1 VNQSIKQEMVAMRR
15 RKLRS
20 VQLTVMMSAA
30 ALAAAACGS
39 SSNSASAS
47 SGGVPKGQTVVEGVV
62 TAFTGPESFIGGVLT
77 AGVYPAV
84 YEINQAGG
92 VLGHQFKAVTVD
104 TRGDPADALPLVE
117 RFLGSQSNLVGITG
131 TDGATVNQLV
141 PLINSHS
148 ITITS
153 QAGSA
158 AFDRSSYQYY
168 WRSVP
173 PDAANGLAIALW
185 AKKQGYNRIAL
196 VFGTDT
202 TAQTDLP
209 GIEYGAKNLHL
220 TIVDNAE
227 LTPDQASYQS
237 DAAKLLAAHPQVI
250 MTEEDATTAGTF
262 FGELAQ
268 LGRVPPVIG
277 DSGTVQG
284 QWINAVSSAIGKSNF
299 AKLYTA
305 VTIQSPNPTPANS
318 AMNSAL
324 EHVSS
329 QVVKPVSQWFGEP
342 YAESAYD
349 GVILQALAML
359 AAHSVKPS
367 VYNSYI
373 QAVSEPGP
381 GKVQVYTFA
390 QGKSELAAGKK
401 IQYIGAEGPIVFNQY
416 HNYYGNQVAAEFP
429 TGQMSSEKVLYV
441 VPAAQLEAA
450 G

>member
-1 VNQSIKQEMVAMRR
+1 MRR
-15 RKLRS
+15 RQLRS
-20 VQLTVMMSAA
+20 VQLIVVMSAA

-39 SSNSASAS
+39 SSSTSASANS
-47 SGGVPKGQTVVEGVV
+47 AGNTGGVPKGQTVVEGVV

-77 AGVYPAV
+77 AGVYPAI

-117 RFLGSQSNLVGITG
+117 RFLGTQSNLVGITG

-141 PLINSHS
+141 PLINSHD

-158 AFDRSSYQYY
+158 NLDRSPYKYF

-173 PDAANGLAIALW
+173 PDAANGLAMALW
-185 AKKQGYNRIAL
+185 AKKLGYTKIAL

-209 GIEYGAKNLHL
+209 GIEYGAKSLHL

-227 LTPDQASYQS
+227 LTPDQPSYQA

-268 LGRVPPVIG
+268 LGHVPPIMG
-277 DSGTVQG
+277 DSGTVEG
-284 QWINAVSSAIGKSNF
+284 SWINAVSSAIGKSNF
-299 AKLYTA
+299 AKQYTA
-305 VTIQSPNPTPANS
+305 VTIQSPTTSPANA

-359 AAHSVKPS
+359 DAHSMKPS
-367 VYNSYI
+367 VYNSDI
-373 QAVSEPGP
+373 LAVSEPGA
-381 GKVQVYTFA
+381 GKVKVYTFA
-390 QGKSELAAGKK
+390 QGKAELAAGKQ
-401 IQYIGAEGPIVFNQY
+401 IQYIGAEGPIIFNSY
-416 HNYYGNQVAAEFP
+416 HNYYGNQVAAAFP
-429 TGQMSSEKVLYV
+429 TGQMSSEKVEYV
-441 VPAAQLEAA
+441 VPASQLEAA